1 MIVPSRNEADDLP
14 TALASR
20 LSEGYPDLELVVV
33 DDRSTDETPAV
44 LARVAA
50 SDSACGPSGSRSCPS
65 AGLERSTHSR
75 VSVYDSL
82 AEFYRRVEKNA
93 GSLAQRPFVVTL
105 LVLVLGGLV
114 ELSPI
119 AAFLTG
125 IFADTS
131 WLAAVGTL
139 AGALGTASTV
149 ATLKRNTGRVGPAL
163 LWPVGWC
170 LMASGVLRSV
180 WLAKRRGGVIWRET
194 FYPVADLLEG
204 QRFKLL

>member
-1 MIVPSRNEADDLP
+1 MLARRSAYARTPGFEWLRMETADDM
-14 TALASR
+14 ALGLMMKQAGAR
-20 LSEGYPDLELVVV
+20 CEFV
-33 DDRSTDETPAV
+33 DG
-44 LARVAA
+44 LG
-50 SDSACGPSGSRSCPS
+50 SA
-65 AGLERSTHSR
+65 R

-82 AEFYRRVEKNA
+82 AEFCSGIEKNA
-93 GSLAQRPFVVTL
+93 GTLAQRPFVVTL
-105 LVLVLGGLV
+105 LVIVLGGLV

-125 IFADTS
+125 VFADIA
-131 WLAAVGTL
+131 WLTAVGAL
-139 AGALGTASTV
+139 VGALGTAATV

-163 LWPVGWC
+163 LWPIGWC

-180 WLAKRRGGVIWRET
+180 WLAKRRGGVVWRET